1 MPAVPKF
8 GPPALPI
15 RSVVPAQ
22 APAAAARS
30 SPQPV
35 AAAASGPDAGAIAR
49 FRIDL
54 LKIVALDKKYPRI
67 AQDND
72 WTGTVELGVAV
83 GADGLISSITVTK
96 SSGHAVLDD
105 EAQSMIR
112 TAQSRMAIPP
122 ALSGTAFDLD
132 VSVSFYSKDED
143 R

>member
-1 MPAVPKF
+1 
-8 GPPALPI
+8 
-15 RSVVPAQ
+15 VPAQ